1 MSARERNTCKNGG
14 IQSNLS
20 DYCMKFQKNRR
31 KKYVETSQ
39 HTFLYKCIKH
49 SLTRM
54 PNTLVS

>member
-39 HTFLYKCIKH
+39 HTFIQIKH

-54 PNTLVS
+54 PNALVS